1 MNFKSMALLMLTMA
15 MPAMADQVSV
25 NTQGV
30 NNSYMI
36 DWLIMM
42 YLP

>member
-1 MNFKSMALLMLTMA
+1 MKFKSMALLMLTMA

-25 NTQGV
+25 N
-30 NNSYMI
+30 NSYMI